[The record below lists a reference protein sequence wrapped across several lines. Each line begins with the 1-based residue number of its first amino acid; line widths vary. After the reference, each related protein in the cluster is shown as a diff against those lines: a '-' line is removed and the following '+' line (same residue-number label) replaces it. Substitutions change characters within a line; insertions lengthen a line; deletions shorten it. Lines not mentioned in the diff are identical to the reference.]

1 MNKALQASMEAIDF
15 QRNST
20 LIKELALQF
29 DTAIKDPSLETL
41 NKVSMAVSGV
51 FKKHTGMTVRLN
63 VTKERGHQAYVYTAQ
78 ADIANPMRPNEVIKR
93 VSSLGR
99 PASEKELFKGTVDLK
114 NGTVSGIYSEIPLDI
129 FISDAF
135 FKDKATGITA
145 ENIAAVMTHEVGHGF
160 TYLLYLGRMV
170 ISSVVVSEICR
181 KQHENAPDKVIRDV
195 VKVAAAKTG
204 YRLRDLME
212 INASTDPLV
221 IQQVVMAD
229 TIENIRSELGTRFYD
244 RRAFEFSA
252 DQFVARHG
260 GAHLIVDAL
269 DKLNRHYPGYMKE
282 YRGSA
287 ANMSMAI
294 SGYLDLLFGSSK
306 VAVGGLATVIGTG
319 LFKWAALTTVIN
331 PAILTVAG
339 VAALWIGMSD
349 VISILFSDVDNGIYD
364 PIEHRFAAMR
374 RELISS
380 SKNQNLTAVQRNEI
394 IEHIE
399 QIDRIIANLGGK
411 SYIGPDILGEW
422 LVGVFTGRVREQKF
436 QRMLEELVN
445 NRLYEMSNKLQAKT
459 V

>member
-29 DTAIKDPSLETL
+29 DAAIQDPSLDTL
-41 NKVSMAVSGV
+41 NKVSAAVSGV
-51 FKKHTGMTVRLN
+51 FKKHTGMTVRL
-63 VTKERGHQAYVYTAQ
+63 VITKERGHQAYVFTSQ
-78 ADIANPMRPNEVIKR
+78 ADIANPMRSDEVVKR
-93 VSSLGR
+93 ISSFNR
-99 PASEKELFKGTVDLK
+99 PVSEKELFKGIVDLK
-114 NGTVSGIYSEIPLDI
+114 TGTVSGIYSEIPLDI
-129 FISDAF
+129 FISESF
-135 FKDKATGITA
+135 FKDRSAGITA

-195 VKVAAAKTG
+195 VKVATAKTG
-204 YRLRDLME
+204 YRLRDLQE

-229 TIENIRSELGTRFYD
+229 AVDSIRSELGTRFYD

-260 GAHLIVDAL
+260 AAHLIVDAL
-269 DKLNRHYPGYMKE
+269 DKLNRYYPGYMKE
-282 YRGSA
+282 YRGSS

-294 SGYLDLLFGSSK
+294 SGYLDLLFGVSK
-306 VAVGGLATVIGTG
+306 ASLGGVATVIGTG
-319 LFKWAALTTVIN
+319 IFKWAALTATVN
-331 PAILTVAG
+331 PILLTLAG
-339 VAALWIGMSD
+339 VTALWIGVSD
-349 VISILFSDVDNGIYD
+349 VISVMFSDIDNGIYD
-364 PIEHRFAAMR
+364 PVEHRFAAMR
-374 RELISS
+374 RELIAS
-380 SKNQNLTAVQRNEI
+380 SKDQNLSSAQRNEI
-394 IEHIE
+394 IDHIDH
-399 QIDRIIANLGGK
+399 IDKIIANLGGK

-422 LVGVFTGRVREQKF
+422 LVGVFTGRVKEQKF